1 MAHAPLVAAYC
12 VQGVSARKRS
22 YVTPGVSA
30 EAKRAAE
37 AKEADAAA
45 DRFSRSGASKE
56 SRHAHNTMSNEE
68 FFQGGGYEAE
78 RARQDEELEE
88 LGGMVKNLKNLSVA
102 LGAELE
108 VQGSQIEDLGDDV
121 DRTGDRIKR
130 AAKQA
135 GKLAG
140 NRSTF

>member
-1 MAHAPLVAAYC
+1 MAHASLVAASSA
-12 VQGVSARKRS
+12 QGVSARKRS

-30 EAKRAAE
+30 EAKRTAE
-37 AKEADAAA
+37 AQEAGAAA
-45 DRFSRSGASKE
+45 DRSSRSGASKE
-56 SRHAHNTMSNEE
+56 SRHAHTTMSNEE

-78 RARQDEELEE
+78 KARQDEDLDE
-88 LGGMVKNLKNLSVA
+88 LGGMVKNLKSLSVA
-102 LGAELE
+102 LGTELE
-108 VQGSQIEDLGDDV
+108 AQSGQIEDFGDDV
-121 DRTGDRIKR
+121 ERTGDRIKR